1 MNDLEVIQN
10 SNVKTLEDLLN
21 SINLSQVAE
30 DYQNLRKLVMF
41 NTEFCMNIVKDIKS
55 ELDSFGLDAKL
66 VDSLTSL
73 INTSNNSVKLL
84 TESYKKL
91 IEVIEIY
98 KSMRPA
104 ESKDSNT
111 ETIST
116 RDIIERLKSNS

>member
-98 KSMRPA
+98 KSMRPT

>member
-1 MNDLEVIQN
+1 MNDLETIQN
-10 SNVKTLEDLLN
+10 SNVKTLDDLLN

-98 KSMRPA
+98 KSMRPT

>member
-1 MNDLEVIQN
+1 MNEVEVIQN

>member
-1 MNDLEVIQN
+1 MNDLETIQK
-10 SNVKTLEDLLN
+10 SNVKTLDDLLN

>member
-1 MNDLEVIQN
+1 MNEVEVIQN

-66 VDSLTSL
+66 VDSLT
-73 INTSNNSVKLL
+73 
-84 TESYKKL
+84 
-91 IEVIEIY
+91 
-98 KSMRPA
+98 
-104 ESKDSNT
+104 
-111 ETIST
+111 
-116 RDIIERLKSNS
+116 RLQITP

>member
-1 MNDLEVIQN
+1 MNNLETIQN

>member
-1 MNDLEVIQN
+1 MNDLETIQN

>member
-1 MNDLEVIQN
+1 MNDLETIQN
-10 SNVKTLEDLLN
+10 SNVKTLDDLLN

-104 ESKDSNT
+104 ESKDLNT

>member
-10 SNVKTLEDLLN
+10 SNVKTLEDHLT

>member
-1 MNDLEVIQN
+1 MNDLETIQN
-10 SNVKTLEDLLN
+10 SNVKTLDDLLN

-104 ESKDSNT
+104 ESKNSNT

>member
-1 MNDLEVIQN
+1 MNEVEVIQN
-10 SNVKTLEDLLN
+10 SNVKTLDDLLN

-55 ELDSFGLDAKL
+55 ELDSFGLDSKL

>member
-1 MNDLEVIQN
+1 MNDLETIQN
-10 SNVKTLEDLLN
+10 SNVKTLDDLLN